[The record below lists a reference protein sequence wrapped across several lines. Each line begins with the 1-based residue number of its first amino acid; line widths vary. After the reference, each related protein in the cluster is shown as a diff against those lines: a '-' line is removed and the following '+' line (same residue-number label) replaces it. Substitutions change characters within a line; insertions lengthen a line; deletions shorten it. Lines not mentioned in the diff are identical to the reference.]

1 MSTSTHGTAHD
12 DQAARRTALGRALAV
27 LDAFGP
33 QHRLLSLSEIA
44 RRADLTLP
52 TTHRLVNE
60 LVTWGALERHPSGH
74 YFLGLRLLELAALAP
89 RGLQL
94 REAAFPFLDDLHQT
108 THSNV
113 HLGVR
118 DGHEVVYV
126 DAMRS
131 RVSAQI
137 TSRVGDRWPLHVSGT
152 GLALLAYSDPSIQE
166 EVLRGPLRRY
176 TPETVVDP
184 HELRRRLADI
194 RRTGIVIA
202 HNQISM
208 HAVAVA
214 APVRGPRNDVIAA
227 ISAVVATN
235 ETPLNRLA
243 AMITDTAHSISRALG
258 ASICHPRDRHRT
270 GPDDAG
276 ARHPSSRWADPEEP
290 ECVVPGD
297 VGQHRR
303 VEVHGA
309 QRRTGLVLAGHGRE
323 VRADQQPVVPEQVDE
338 VAQRPPVEHEGVV
351 VEAARVLQR

>member
-1 MSTSTHGTAHD
+1 MTTSTSD
-12 DQAARRTALGRALAV
+12 AAGDELIRRTALGRALAV

-52 TTHRLVNE
+52 TTHRLVSE

-94 REAAFPFLDDLHQT
+94 REAAFPYLDDLHQA

-126 DAMRS
+126 DTMRS

-137 TSRVGDRWPLHVSGT
+137 SSRVGDRWPLHVSGT
-152 GLALLAYSDPSIQE
+152 GLVLLAYSDPTLQD
-166 EVLRGPLRRY
+166 EVLRSPLARY
-176 TPETVVDP
+176 TPKTVVDP
-184 HELRRRLADI
+184 HELRRILADI

-202 HNQISM
+202 HDQISM
-208 HAVAVA
+208 HATAVA

-227 ISAVVATN
+227 ISAVIATN

-243 AMITDTAHSISRALG
+243 ARLTDTAHAISHALG
-258 ASICHPRDRHRT
+258 APTNPPR
-270 GPDDAG
+270 
-276 ARHPSSRWADPEEP
+276 EP
-290 ECVVPGD
+290 ERGGSGPANPG
-297 VGQHRR
+297 
-303 VEVHGA
+303 
-309 QRRTGLVLAGHGRE
+309 
-323 VRADQQPVVPEQVDE
+323 
-338 VAQRPPVEHEGVV
+338 QRPVT
-351 VEAARVLQR
+351 AAA

>member
-1 MSTSTHGTAHD
+1 MTNTGPVPD
-12 DQAARRTALGRALAV
+12 DGSLIRRTALGRALSV

-52 TTHRLVNE
+52 TTHRLVSE

-94 REAAFPFLDDLHQT
+94 REAAFPYLDDLHQA
-108 THSNV
+108 THANV

-137 TSRVGDRWPLHVSGT
+137 SSKVGDRWPLHVSGT
-152 GLALLAYSDPSIQE
+152 GLVLLAYADHNVQD
-166 EVLRGPLRRY
+166 EVLKSPLVRY
-176 TPETVVDP
+176 TPKTVVDP
-184 HELRRRLADI
+184 HELRRILADI
-194 RRTGIVIA
+194 RRTGVVVA
-202 HNQISM
+202 HEQITM
-208 HAVAVA
+208 NAVAVA

-235 ETPLNRLA
+235 ETPLDRLA
-243 AMITDTAHSISRALG
+243 ARLTGTAHAISHALG
-258 ASICHPRDRHRT
+258 APVPPRTPQQRSTSTDAAHRAPLT
-270 GPDDAG
+270 A
-276 ARHPSSRWADPEEP
+276 
-290 ECVVPGD
+290 
-297 VGQHRR
+297 
-303 VEVHGA
+303 
-309 QRRTGLVLAGHGRE
+309 
-323 VRADQQPVVPEQVDE
+323 
-338 VAQRPPVEHEGVV
+338 VA
-351 VEAARVLQR
+351 

>member
-1 MSTSTHGTAHD
+1 MTTTTPGH
-12 DQAARRTALGRALAV
+12 AANADPLIRRTALGRALAV

-52 TTHRLVNE
+52 TTHRLVSE
-60 LVTWGALERHPSGH
+60 LVAWGALERHRSGQ

-94 REAAFPFLDDLHQT
+94 REAAFPYLDDLHQA
-108 THSNV
+108 THANV

-126 DAMRS
+126 ETMRS

-137 TSRVGDRWPLHVSGT
+137 SSRVGDRWPLHVSGT
-152 GLALLAYSDPSIQE
+152 GLVLLAYADHTLQD
-166 EVLRGPLRRY
+166 EVLSAPLARY
-176 TPETVVDP
+176 TPKTIVDP
-184 HELRRRLADI
+184 HELRRILADI
-194 RRTGIVIA
+194 RRTGVVIA
-202 HNQISM
+202 HDQISM

-243 AMITDTAHSISRALG
+243 ATLTDTAQAISHALG
-258 ASICHPRDRHRT
+258 ATRHPR
-270 GPDDAG
+270 
-276 ARHPSSRWADPEEP
+276 EP
-290 ECVVPGD
+290 
-297 VGQHRR
+297 
-303 VEVHGA
+303 
-309 QRRTGLVLAGHGRE
+309 
-323 VRADQQPVVPEQVDE
+323 
-338 VAQRPPVEHEGVV
+338 QRPGQPAGRPQSGPPVPLSAV
-351 VEAARVLQR
+351 A

>member
-1 MSTSTHGTAHD
+1 MTIARAGTD
-12 DQAARRTALGRALAV
+12 PGDQEIRRTALGRALAV

-94 REAAFPFLDDLHQT
+94 REAAFPYLDDLHQA

-126 DAMRS
+126 ETMRS

-152 GLALLAYSDPSIQE
+152 GLVLLAYADPGVQE
-166 EVLRGPLRRY
+166 AVLRGPLRRY

-184 HELRRRLADI
+184 LALRRRLADI
-194 RRTGIVIA
+194 RRTGVVIV

-214 APVRGPRNDVIAA
+214 APVRGPRNDVVAA
-227 ISAVVATN
+227 ISTVVATN
-235 ETPLNRLA
+235 ETSLHRLA
-243 AMITDTAHSISRALG
+243 AMTADTAHSISHALG
-258 ASICHPRDRHRT
+258 ASAGRPRRSP
-270 GPDDAG
+270 GWVDA
-276 ARHPSSRWADPEEP
+276 EEP
-290 ECVVPGD
+290 ERVEPGD
-297 VGQHRR
+297 AGQHRR
-303 VEVHGA
+303 VEVHAA
-309 QRRTGLVLAGHGRE
+309 QGRTGRVLAGHGRE
-323 VRADQQPVVPEQVDE
+323 VRADQ
-338 VAQRPPVEHEGVV
+338 
-351 VEAARVLQR
+351 

>member
-1 MSTSTHGTAHD
+1 MTTIGHTAN
-12 DQAARRTALGRALAV
+12 DQLIRRTALGRALAV

-52 TTHRLVNE
+52 TTHRLVSE

-94 REAAFPFLDDLHQT
+94 REAAFPFLDDLHQA

-126 DAMRS
+126 DTMRS

-137 TSRVGDRWPLHVSGT
+137 SSRVGDRWPLHVSGT
-152 GLALLAYSDPSIQE
+152 GLVLLAYADASFQN
-166 EVLRGPLRRY
+166 EVLRAPLVRY
-176 TPETVVDP
+176 TPKTVVDP
-184 HELRRRLADI
+184 HELRRILADI
-194 RRTGIVIA
+194 RRTGVVIA
-202 HNQISM
+202 HEQITM

-235 ETPLNRLA
+235 QTPLNSLA
-243 AMITDTAHSISRALG
+243 ARLTDTAHAISHALG
-258 ASICHPRDRHRT
+258 APTPRR
-270 GPDDAG
+270 
-276 ARHPSSRWADPEEP
+276 EP
-290 ECVVPGD
+290 QG
-297 VGQHRR
+297 RR
-303 VEVHGA
+303 PL
-309 QRRTGLVLAGHGRE
+309 TS
-323 VRADQQPVVPEQVDE
+323 
-338 VAQRPPVEHEGVV
+338 VA
-351 VEAARVLQR
+351 